1 VPPIVRVVAAI
12 STELLPVR
20 PRNYSVFSLFTR
32 PPPVDIAFA

>member
-1 VPPIVRVVAAI
+1 VAAV
-12 STELLPVR
+12 SAELQPVH